1 LILLQKAK
9 MEQEIENN
17 NNKKLDTP
25 DEILLAA
32 LRLFAQKGFFNTS
45 LTDIAKE
52 AGIKTTSGVYQHFKN
67 KQTIAAALYANIID
81 SLSISIDDIR
91 RCNKKPSEQ
100 LREVVGL
107 LFRLAQ
113 DAPDIIEFLF
123 VIKLSEFL
131 PDEKPLIETAPFIK
145 IIKIIQAGI
154 KAEEIKNVD
163 PMLVYTLF
171 FGIINHTLVMAVSG
185 NLNKSVDSY
194 QSPAWLA
201 AWHAIHKK

>member
-1 LILLQKAK
+1 MLQKAK
-9 MEQEIENN
+9 MEQELDN

-154 KAEEIKNVD
+154 KAEEIKNMD
-163 PMLVYTLF
+163 PMVVYTLF
-171 FGIINHTLVMAVSG
+171 FGIISHTLVMAVSG
-185 NLNKSVDSY
+185 NLTKSVDSY
-194 QSPAWLA
+194 QSPAWIA